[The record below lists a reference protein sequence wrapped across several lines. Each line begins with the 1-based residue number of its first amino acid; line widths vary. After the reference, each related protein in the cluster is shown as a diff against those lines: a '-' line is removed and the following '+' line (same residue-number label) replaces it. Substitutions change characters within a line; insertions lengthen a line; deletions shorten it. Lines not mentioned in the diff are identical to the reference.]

1 MASAAYEFVCDRIIP
16 GCTHVETAET
26 EKEVQEKAREHMRDH
41 HRWETLDHSETTR
54 INMAVI
60 GIHR

>member
-26 EKEVQEKAREHMRDH
+26 EEQARKKGQDHMKDH
-41 HRWETLDHSETTR
+41 HRWETLDQSQATR
-54 INMAVI
+54 INMAI
-60 GIHR
+60 GINR